1 MNQKTYRVGAIGH
14 SGAGNFGHQIHLAY
28 RGLDNVQFVSV
39 ADPNPDGREKAA
51 QEAGATSSYADYNE
65 MLIEEDLDIVSVCPR
80 WGTERL
86 DMVLACLNNGC
97 HVYCEKPM
105 TMTLADGDQ
114 IVQTAKA
121 NNLKVAVAH
130 QAVYLPRLHQLR
142 QLIENGK
149 IGEVEVVSATGK
161 QDHRGGGEDM
171 IVLGTHLFNM
181 MRFFVGDVNW
191 MSSHVI
197 EDGDVIVASS
207 GREANEPVGKIAG
220 DCIRS
225 YFAFKSGVSGYFQ
238 SKKDR
243 AQGEQTYGMNIVG
256 TEGVISLLGGAAEN
270 LSLYPYRY
278 FNPTNQDQSWE
289 IIQLESNQLMEGN
302 RLAALDLIRAIE
314 NDNEPISSAADA
326 VAALEMIH
334 GAYVSQISESR
345 VYFPVSD
352 RLHPLN

>member
-1 MNQKTYRVGAIGH
+1 MNKKTYRVGAIGH

-28 RGLDNVQFVSV
+28 RGLDNVQFISI
-39 ADPNPDGREKAA
+39 ADPDPDGRKKAA

-65 MLIEEDLDIVSVCPR
+65 MLAEEDLDIVSVCPR

-105 TMTLADGDQ
+105 TMTLAEGDQ
-114 IVQTAKA
+114 IVKNAKA
-121 NNLKVAVAH
+121 KNLKVAVAH
-130 QAVYLPRLHQLR
+130 QAVYLPRLHQLK
-142 QLIENGK
+142 QLIEHGK

-181 MRFFVGDVNW
+181 MRFFFGNVDW
-191 MSSHVI
+191 MSSHVTENGNAI
-197 EDGDVIVASS
+197 NASS
-207 GREANEPVGKIAG
+207 GRQANEPVGKIAG

-225 YFAFKSGVSGYFQ
+225 YFAFKNGVSGYFQ

-243 AQGEQTYGMNIVG
+243 AKGEQTYGMNIIG
-256 TEGVISLLGGAAEN
+256 TEGIISLLGGAADN
-270 LSLYPYRY
+270 LSLYPHRY
-278 FNPTNQDQSWE
+278 FNPTNQGQEWE
-289 IIQLESNQLMEGN
+289 SLQLENNQLMEGN
-302 RLAALDLIRAIE
+302 QLAAIDLIQAIE

-334 GAYVSQISESR
+334 GTYVSQISESR
-345 VYFPVSD
+345 TYFPISD
-352 RLHPLN
+352 RSHPLE